1 MSEGTATPGALRVIR
16 VALLAGVV
24 IFGTV
29 VFYLTR
35 EGPVSDVPAET
46 ARYLSFVLTGLT
58 AASLAA
64 LLVVRSV
71 RENTADR
78 EKKSSLTVV
87 GWALGEAPALLG
99 AVSLPPM
106 AASGAGWLLI
116 SAFSVELSSMAS
128 VRGALARIAQAAAW
142 VAAAWGGLLV
152 LEGGLRGE
160 VVYTTLGAMGL
171 ALLAVGSRR
180 QAMIASASRM
190 PAPSP

>member
-46 ARYLSFVLTGLT
+46 ARYLSFVLVGLA

-71 RENTADR
+71 RDNTPDR

-99 AVSLPPM
+99 GVIYMLT
-106 AASGAGWLLI
+106 ASPVPYL
-116 SAFSVELSSMAS
+116 
-128 VRGALARIAQAAAW
+128 
-142 VAAAWGGLLV
+142 
-152 LEGGLRGE
+152 
-160 VVYTTLGAMGL
+160 TGL
-171 ALLAVGSRR
+171 AVLIVAFL
-180 QAMIASASRM
+180 MIPIPEAS
-190 PAPSP
+190 